1 MPVQLNHTIV
11 WSKDRTKSARFLAT
25 LLGLP
30 EPAKVWHFD
39 VVQLDNGV
47 SLDFADAKEPSNRN
61 TTRFLLA
68 SRNFA
73 RSSAVS
79 WSKAWFTGRTR
90 NKSNRAR
97 SIARMVDAA
106 YISPILT
113 AISSRSLPAP
123 MVAAEV
129 TS

>member
-47 SLDFADAKEPSNRN
+47 SLDFADAKEPVQSQHYA
-61 TTRFLLA
+61 FLVGEPEFRA
-68 SRNFA
+68 IFSRIVEQSVVYWA
-73 RSSAVS
+73 DP
-79 WSKAWFTGRTR
+79 KQEQPGEI
-90 NKSNRAR
+90 NRADGGR
-97 SIARMVDAA
+97 GVYFAD
-106 YISPILT
+106 PNGHLF
-113 AISSRSLPAP
+113 
-123 MVAAEV
+123 EV
-129 TS
+129 ITRPYGGG